1 MTCWEI
7 DVEMIVR
14 KTLIVG
20 GPRTEEAARDLAE
33 MILAGDLNIH
43 HFTKWNL
50 DAIAGRA
57 VPTETI
63 IGGDPRIVAVREVPE
78 HAA

>member
-1 MTCWEI
+1 MTYWEI
-7 DVEMIVR
+7 DVEMLVR
-14 KTLIVG
+14 KTLIFG
-20 GPRTEEAARDLAE
+20 GTTTEQVARDLAAI
-33 MILAGDLNIH
+33 ILAGELDIH

-63 IGGDPRIVAVREVPE
+63 IARDPRIVAVREVPE
-78 HAA
+78 

>member
-7 DVEMIVR
+7 DVETIVR

-20 GPRTEEAARDLAE
+20 GPRTEEAPRDLAAKV
-33 MILAGDLNIH
+33 LAGDLNIH

-63 IGGDPRIVAVREVPE
+63 IFSDETRIVAVREVPE
-78 HAA
+78 